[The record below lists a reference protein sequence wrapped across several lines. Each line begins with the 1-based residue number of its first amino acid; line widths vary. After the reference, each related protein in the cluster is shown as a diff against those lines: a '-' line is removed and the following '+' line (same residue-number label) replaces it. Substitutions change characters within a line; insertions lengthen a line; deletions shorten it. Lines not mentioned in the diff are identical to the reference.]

1 MVLVIKNL
9 LATAGDLRDLGSVP
23 GLGRSLGGWHSNIP
37 QCSCQENPID
47 RGAWGA
53 TVHRVT
59 ESDMTQRLNNNKLI
73 DNAILLV
80 SDFLS
85 TGPSI
90 TKNGVL
96 KSPAA
101 TSPYSYFLM
110 CSHAP

>member
-1 MVLVIKNL
+1 MFL
-9 LATAGDLRDLGSVP
+9 P
-23 GLGRSLGGWHSNIP
+23 GESHRQRSLGGYSP
-37 QCSCQENPID
+37 Q
-47 RGAWGA
+47 G
-53 TVHRVT
+53 HRVGHDPAT
-59 ESDMTQRLNNNKLI
+59 KQQQAY
-73 DNAILLV
+73 NAILLV